1 MITTSKGLSGR
12 LRLSVRLLIPLG
24 CYEEGRGSMNISTQ
38 IRMMKRF
45 VPILWSLVAVLGVL
59 DPLVAQQFPPPPP
72 PLAIPT
78 R

>member
-1 MITTSKGLSGR
+1 
-12 LRLSVRLLIPLG
+12 
-24 CYEEGRGSMNISTQ
+24 MNISTQ